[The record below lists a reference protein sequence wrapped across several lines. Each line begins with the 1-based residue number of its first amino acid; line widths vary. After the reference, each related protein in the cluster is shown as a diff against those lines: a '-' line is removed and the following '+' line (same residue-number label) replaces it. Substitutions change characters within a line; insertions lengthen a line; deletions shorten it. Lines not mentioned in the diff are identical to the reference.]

1 MLEKE
6 SVLKTSFAKKRI
18 YAVAGASD
26 PVIKQTVD
34 LALQNDLGEFL
45 LFGPGELDY
54 DEQKVKVFK
63 AHSDEEAAKLAVHA
77 VRTGKADVLVKGFV
91 PTATVLRA
99 VLAKET
105 GLRTDKLLSQI
116 AMFELPNYPK
126 PLFITDCAMNIA
138 PTLEEKKQITLNAIE
153 AVRKFGVSSPK
164 VVFLSAVEQVTE
176 KMPSTVDAAELVK
189 FVKETYPEIEA
200 AGPLAFDAA
209 ISKEAALHKG
219 IENVAAGDA
228 DIIIVPNIETG
239 NALYK
244 SLVYFGNAHVASS
257 VIGAKAPVVIS
268 SRSDSAEN
276 KLLSFLLTG
285 RMV

>member
-1 MLEKE
+1 M
-6 SVLKTSFAKKRI
+6 
-18 YAVAGASD
+18 AGASD

-54 DEQKVKVFK
+54 DEQKVKVFN
-63 AHSDEEAAKLAVHA
+63 AHSDQEAAKLAVHA

-138 PTLEEKKQITLNAIE
+138 PTLEEKKANY
-153 AVRKFGVSSPK
+153 
-164 VVFLSAVEQVTE
+164 
-176 KMPSTVDAAELVK
+176 AEC
-189 FVKETYPEIEA
+189 
-200 AGPLAFDAA
+200 D
-209 ISKEAALHKG
+209 
-219 IENVAAGDA
+219 
-228 DIIIVPNIETG
+228 
-239 NALYK
+239 
-244 SLVYFGNAHVASS
+244 
-257 VIGAKAPVVIS
+257 
-268 SRSDSAEN
+268 
-276 KLLSFLLTG
+276 
-285 RMV
+285 